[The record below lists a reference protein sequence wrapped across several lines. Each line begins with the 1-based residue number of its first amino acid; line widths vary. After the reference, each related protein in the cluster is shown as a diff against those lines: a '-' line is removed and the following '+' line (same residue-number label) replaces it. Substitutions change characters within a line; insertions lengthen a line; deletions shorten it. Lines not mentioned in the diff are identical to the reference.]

1 MWFCKAS
8 NASVSAIVV
17 LLALATTGCG
27 FQPIHGASRQGQARH
42 ILANVEIAPVD
53 ERVGQIL
60 YNRLLDRLN
69 PNGPPID
76 PLFQLVTTLEENIE
90 QVGFQKNEFATRAN
104 LRLRARYSLRSLET
118 GEALV
123 NNRGSVVASY
133 NFLRSDFAT
142 LASENEARRRGAREL
157 ADDIVN
163 RLNIYF
169 ASNPAAA
176 SRASQP

>member
-42 ILANVEIAPVD
+42 ILANIDIAPVD

-69 PNGPPID
+69 PKGPPID
-76 PLFQLVTTLEENIE
+76 PLFQLVTTLKENIE
-90 QVGFQKNEFATRAN
+90 QVGFQKSEFSTRAN
-104 LRLRARYSLRSLET
+104 LHLRASYSLRSLET
-118 GEALV
+118 GEALI
-123 NNRGSVVASY
+123 NNRGSVVATY
-133 NFLRSDFAT
+133 NILRSDFAT
-142 LASENEARRRGAREL
+142 LASENEARRGAAQEL
-157 ADDIVN
+157 ADEIVN
-163 RLNIYF
+163 RLYLYF

-176 SRASQP
+176 RGASPP